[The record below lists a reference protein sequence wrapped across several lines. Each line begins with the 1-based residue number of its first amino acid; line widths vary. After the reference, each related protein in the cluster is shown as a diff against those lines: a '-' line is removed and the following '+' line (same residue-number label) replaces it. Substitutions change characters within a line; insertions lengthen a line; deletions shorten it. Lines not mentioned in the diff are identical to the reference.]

1 MSARTFRELP
11 PLGLY
16 IHLPWCVRKCPYC
29 DFNSH
34 EAPETIPEI
43 AYVDALLSDLADDMP
58 LVWGRSLSSV
68 FIGGGTPSLFSA
80 NALDR
85 LLSGIRAL
93 TALSPG
99 TEITM
104 EANPGTVDA
113 GRFKE
118 YRAIGINRL
127 SIGVQSLNDRALKV
141 LGRIHDAA
149 DARRA
154 VDVAHKA
161 GFDNINLDLMYGL
174 PDQSLTEARDDLAA
188 LIALEPTHLSCYEL
202 TLEPNTRFAAFPPE
216 LPADDTR
223 FDMQAAHLESLGAA
237 GFARYEISAFAR
249 EGRHC
254 EHNLNY
260 WGFGDYLGIG
270 AGAHG
275 KLSFADSGD
284 IRRRSKQRHPKRYLE
299 SADAKTRLSQDTTLA
314 LEDTGLEFMMNALRL
329 TDGVPSE
336 WFEQRTGLSM
346 APWYEAIRR
355 SVEDGLMQADPERL
369 AATDRGLD
377 LLNTLLERFM
387 PETTGPIRRVFPL
400 KPVS

>member
-1 MSARTFRELP
+1 MATDTTSIVFASSNAGKVRELDALLAPLGYSVIAQGDLGVSDAEETATTFVENALLKARHACRETGRPAIADDSGLEVDALNGAPGLYSARYAERAGRGSGDAANNALLLEQLVEHTGEQARRARFRTVVAVARGAVSARTFRELP

-80 NALDR
+80 NALDH

-127 SIGVQSLNDRALKV
+127 SIGVQSLNDRALT
-141 LGRIHDAA
+141 
-149 DARRA
+149 
-154 VDVAHKA
+154 
-161 GFDNINLDLMYGL
+161 FC
-174 PDQSLTEARDDLAA
+174 S
-188 LIALEPTHLSCYEL
+188 
-202 TLEPNTRFAAFPPE
+202 
-216 LPADDTR
+216 LPARATR
-223 FDMQAAHLESLGAA
+223 
-237 GFARYEISAFAR
+237 
-249 EGRHC
+249 
-254 EHNLNY
+254 
-260 WGFGDYLGIG
+260 
-270 AGAHG
+270 
-275 KLSFADSGD
+275 
-284 IRRRSKQRHPKRYLE
+284 
-299 SADAKTRLSQDTTLA
+299 
-314 LEDTGLEFMMNALRL
+314 
-329 TDGVPSE
+329 
-336 WFEQRTGLSM
+336 
-346 APWYEAIRR
+346 
-355 SVEDGLMQADPERL
+355 
-369 AATDRGLD
+369 
-377 LLNTLLERFM
+377 
-387 PETTGPIRRVFPL
+387 
-400 KPVS
+400 